1 MLNFRILKL
10 PVLKKKLKKEFSQSF
25 MNTFN
30 HLVKKHD
37 LVTTQT
43 LKNSLEKPQQNKMKA
58 DKLRI
63 INSSH
68 KSLPTVQVKK
78 TIQAFVL
85 RKDSSVKT
93 YIL

>member
-1 MLNFRILKL
+1 
-10 PVLKKKLKKEFSQSF
+10 
-25 MNTFN
+25 
-30 HLVKKHD
+30 
-37 LVTTQT
+37 
-43 LKNSLEKPQQNKMKA
+43 MKA

-93 YIL
+93 YIYTVKIFQRLQRIWKNTECIS

>member
-43 LKNSLEKPQQNKMKA
+43 LKNSLEKP
-58 DKLRI
+58 
-63 INSSH
+63 
-68 KSLPTVQVKK
+68 
-78 TIQAFVL
+78 
-85 RKDSSVKT
+85 
-93 YIL
+93 